1 VLRSLASW
9 VALGALLSAVGAAR
23 AQLPPADTTPGTPAW
38 IVNRFFD
45 HAGFPD
51 RARYFTAE
59 LAARAAAARTPG
71 ESNPAGAAGMPR
83 LLQGDSARA
92 VYATAMHY
100 GLDTRMTMDW
110 YTFLIREDGHWKLD
124 GVRRF
129 SVPLIQYIL
138 VDSTDAKHARG
149 ELLDSLVP
157 VRERMRLGAQP
168 DSVLQSYL
176 LAHEAAFRELAERFV
191 ARPDLRVAT
200 VDGEGV
206 PDTAKTSEVRP
217 AVTALAVAMRSLLIG
232 AVLRYD
238 DRPGCV
244 FLKIGGNRAD
254 NVGFVYAPPACV
266 LPPIMPSFIYVEAM
280 APRWYVYRTA

>member
-1 VLRSLASW
+1 VLRSLACW
-9 VALGALLSAVGAAR
+9 VALGTLLNAVGAAS

-38 IVNRFFD
+38 IVSRFFD
-45 HAGFPD
+45 HTGFPD

-59 LAARAAAARTPG
+59 LATRAAGARTPG

-83 LLQGDSARA
+83 LLQRDSARA
-92 VYATAMHY
+92 VYATAMRY
-100 GLDTRMTMDW
+100 GVDTRRTVDW

-138 VDSTDAKHARG
+138 VDSMDAKQGRG
-149 ELLDSLVP
+149 DLLDSLIP

-176 LAHEAAFRELAERFV
+176 LVHEPAFRELAERFE

-200 VDGEGV
+200 ADGEGV
-206 PDTAKTSEVRP
+206 PDSARTSELRP
-217 AVTALAVAMRSLLIG
+217 EVTALALAMRSLLIG

-244 FLKIGGNRAD
+244 FLKIGGNGSD
-254 NVGFVYAPPACV
+254 YVGFVYAPPACV
-266 LPPIMPSFIYVEAM
+266 LPPITPAFIYVEAM
-280 APRWYVYRTA
+280 APRWYVYRTG